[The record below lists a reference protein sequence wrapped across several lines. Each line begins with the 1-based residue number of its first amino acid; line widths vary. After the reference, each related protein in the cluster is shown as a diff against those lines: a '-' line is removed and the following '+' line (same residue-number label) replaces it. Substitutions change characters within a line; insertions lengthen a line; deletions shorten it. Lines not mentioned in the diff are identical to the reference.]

1 LLVGEE
7 LVAIHHVGSTAVP
20 GLAAKPII
28 GLIPIAR
35 DIDRIDDCTPLLVK
49 AGYKAWGENG
59 IAGRRFFTKD
69 GGEYRTHN
77 LPVFAEGDPAVERH
91 LALCAYLRHAAGA
104 RCEYAALKRAVYAQH
119 PADIAAYN
127 DGKDAW
133 IKRTEPVTI
142 DWYRRQFVK

>member
-28 GLIPIAR
+28 ALIPIAR
-35 DIDRIDDCTPLLVK
+35 DIDRIDEVTPLLVK

-77 LPVFAEGDPAVERH
+77 RHVFAEGDPAVERH
-91 LALCAYLRHAAGA
+91 LALCAYLRHAVST
-104 RCEYAALKRAVYAQH
+104 RH
-119 PADIAAYN
+119 
-127 DGKDAW
+127 
-133 IKRTEPVTI
+133 
-142 DWYRRQFVK
+142 